1 MAPLRHGLLV
11 AFVLVFVSPF
21 FVPSAHSEDAPP
33 ASNRSRIQITSPRAG
48 QSNERVATIK
58 GTAVG
63 LEGHRLTLVLNGVPL
78 SIANKNG
85 HFETKQVLAPGWN
98 SIRVAGAS
106 ANGPVEDALAV
117 YANVPRKDLRI
128 TLTWDTPSTDLDLWV
143 TGPDGEKVFY
153 QHKHGQAGGVLDTD
167 VTDGYGPE
175 TYTLARSRPGTYK
188 VEVHYYSGAQAS
200 RATVNVIEGEGTPSE
215 RRRTF
220 EGALLV
226 KGEVLRIAEFEVQTR

>member
-1 MAPLRHGLLV
+1 MTSLRPALLV
-11 AFVLVFVSPF
+11 ALALVLVSPL
-21 FVPSAHSEDAPP
+21 VPPSAHGEDAPA
-33 ASNRSRIQITSPRAG
+33 ASNRGRIQITSPRGG
-48 QSNERVATIK
+48 QSDERVATIK

-63 LEGHRLTLVLNGVPL
+63 LEGQRLTLVLNGVPL

-106 ANGPVEDALAV
+106 ADGPVEDALAV

-128 TLTWDTPSTDLDLWV
+128 TLTWDTQATDLDLWV

-153 QHKHGQAGGVLDTD
+153 KHKQGKAGGVLDTD
-167 VTDGYGPE
+167 VTDGHSPE

-188 VEVHYYSGAQAS
+188 VEVHFYGGAEAS

-220 EGALLV
+220 QGALLV
-226 KGEVLRIAEFEVQTR
+226 KGEVLPIAAFEVQAP